1 MNGGAPGVRRLA
13 HAVALEQ
20 ALCAVTACLLPACD
34 GGPIPVGERERALGS
49 EGGGSTASV
58 QQPRCADPAAL
69 RVQDAECWP
78 TRHVGRWH
86 GFVTGDARYWSTGAK
101 PLEYP
106 SDDLL
111 LEIDAAGAGRAR
123 FSPGD
128 AGASAARASAP
139 GVELDAPSPG
149 LVAGFSYALEGL
161 RMNGSSSQ
169 DRRQDPRVEFSLR
182 IAEPWS
188 AFCADQTVDAGPCA
202 CSAEGCG
209 VSEQSLQASLVLSR
223 DGRALRGSARSSGTS
238 EELTAGWEFVR
249 E

>member
-1 MNGGAPGVRRLA
+1 VNGGTPAVPRLA
-13 HAVALEQ
+13 LAVVLEQ
-20 ALCAVTACLLPACD
+20 ALCAVIACLLPACD
-34 GGPIPVGERERALGS
+34 GGPIPVGERERGLGS
-49 EGGGSTASV
+49 EGGGSTAAPL
-58 QQPRCADPAAL
+58 QQRCADPAAL

-86 GFVTGDARYWSTGAK
+86 GFVTGDARYWSSGPQ
-101 PLEYP
+101 PLGYP
-106 SDDLL
+106 SDDVL
-111 LEIDAAGAGRAR
+111 LEIDAAGSGSVR

-128 AGASAARASAP
+128 AGASAARASDA
-139 GVELDAPSPG
+139 GAELDAPSPR
-149 LVAGFSYALEGL
+149 LVAGFSYALAGL
-161 RMNGSSSQ
+161 RMSGSPSQ

-188 AFCADQTVDAGPCA
+188 AFCADVAVDAGPCA

-209 VSEQSLQASLVLSR
+209 VSGQSLQGSLLLSQ
-223 DGRALRGSARSSGTS
+223 DGRALRGSARSGGTS